1 MQTNMADL
9 RSKEFSRLD
18 KTGQVYL
25 DYTGGGLYAESQI
38 RAHTD
43 RLINGV
49 FGNPHSENPAS
60 LASTHHVETARDRIR
75 AFFGADR
82 DEYEVIFTANA
93 SGALK
98 LIGESYP
105 FEPGSRYTLIADN
118 HNSVNG
124 IREFAESKGA
134 RVDYLPLDHDLRVG
148 TPDLERYFDLAQV
161 DSTKANLFAYPAQSN
176 FSGVKHPLDWIE
188 KARAAGYDV
197 LLDAAA
203 YVPTSSLSL
212 KEIKPDFISLSFY
225 KMFGFPT
232 GVGALIARREVL
244 LKLRRPWFAGG
255 TVRFASAQN
264 KMHLLQA
271 TGEAFEDGTLNY
283 LSIAAITTG
292 LDFLDEVGMKNIN
305 QHVADLTA
313 VLLDRLKALKHSS
326 GTPLIQVYGPPNMEK
341 RGGTVSVNLLDPAG
355 NLVDSKLVEQR
366 ANARNISIRSGCFC
380 NPGSAEIAFN
390 YQAEES
396 YQCFTAIKPETFTLQ
411 QFSTCMND
419 MPVGAVRISLGIASS
434 EADINQLI
442 ELLETFIDYTPPSD
456 YVRTAPEV
464 VGG

>member
-1 MQTNMADL
+1 MYANMADL
-9 RSKEFSRLD
+9 RKKEFSRLD

-38 RAHTD
+38 RIHTD
-43 RLINGV
+43 RLMNGV

-75 AFFGADR
+75 AFFDADR
-82 DEYEVIFTANA
+82 DEYEIIFTANA

-105 FEPGSRYTLIADN
+105 FESGSRYTLIADN

-124 IREFAESKGA
+124 IREFAVSKGA
-134 RVDYLPLDHDLRVG
+134 VVDYIPLNRDLRVDMS
-148 TPDLERYFDLAQV
+148 DLEPYLAQA
-161 DSTKANLFAYPAQSN
+161 DSGPDNLFAYPAQSN
-176 FSGVKHPLDWIE
+176 FSGVKHPLDWVE
-188 KARAAGYDV
+188 KAKSAGYDV

-203 YVPTSSLSL
+203 YVPTSSLRLS
-212 KEIKPDFISLSFY
+212 EIKPDFVSLSFY

-292 LDFLDEVGMKNIN
+292 LDFLDEVGMEQIN
-305 QHVADLTA
+305 RHVGGLTGL
-313 VLLDRLKALKHSS
+313 LLDQLKTLKHSS
-326 GTPLIQVYGPPNMEK
+326 GAPLVQIYGPQNMEK
-341 RGGTVSVNLLDPAG
+341 RGGTVSINLLDPAG

-390 YQAEES
+390 YPAEES

-411 QFSTCMND
+411 QFSTCMHD
-419 MPVGAVRISLGIASS
+419 MPVGAVRISMGIATT
-434 EADINQLI
+434 EADINHLI
-442 ELLETFIDYTPPSD
+442 ELLESFVDYTPPPD
-456 YVRTAPEV
+456 YVRTAPDM